1 MRARRALVALLVV
14 VAAGGAS
21 VRAGVQDTP
30 LPTFSDG
37 QAAQL
42 AALIPGAIKD
52 NNVETVVICTNL
64 TLAPL
69 DVGLEVSD
77 ETGALR
83 TSIAAGDGAFLN
95 VAPGVTVTVGTGPV
109 AALHENQTLT
119 LNTAGSGTNNLR
131 NGSGRVV
138 ASGAPLGCIALA
150 VDRLHT
156 IEDPA
161 VCATC
166 QPPSLATVPALAAAS
181 GTTTTIVASSTTT
194 TTSPPCLP
202 TPQAG
207 CRAPTAAQA
216 ASVVIKDRMP
226 DDLDQ
231 LGWKWGRGAAT
242 SKTDFGDP
250 VSSTSYRLCVY
261 DAPGGTPALE
271 LSAAAPAGGLCAGK
285 PCWKE
290 STAGFK
296 YSNAA
301 LTPDGLRKI
310 LLKAGGPGAAE
321 HSREGQGVNQPLAG
335 LPRTPPVTVQ
345 LQATNGQC
353 WDAVYGTPIVNDAGE
368 FKARSD

>member
-1 MRARRALVALLVV
+1 MRARRALVGLLV
-14 VAAGGAS
+14 VAAGGPSA
-21 VRAGVQDTP
+21 RAGVQDTP

-37 QAAQL
+37 HAAQL
-42 AALIPGAIKD
+42 AALVPGMIKD

-64 TLAPL
+64 APAPL
-69 DVGLEVSD
+69 DVGLEVFD

-83 TSIAAGDGAFLN
+83 NSVATGDGAMRK
-95 VAPGVTVTVGTGPV
+95 VAPGATVTFGTGAV
-109 AALHENQTLT
+109 AVLHEDQTVT
-119 LNTAGSGTNNLR
+119 LNTAGRGTNNLR
-131 NGSGRVV
+131 TGSGRVG
-138 ASGAPLGCIALA
+138 ASGAPLGCVALA

-161 VCATC
+161 VCSTC
-166 QPPSLATVPALAAAS
+166 QPPSLATVPTLIAAS
-181 GTTTTIVASSTTT
+181 GTTTTTVASSTTT

-202 TPQAG
+202 TPRAG
-207 CRAPTAAQA
+207 CRRPTVSQA
-216 ASVVIKDRMP
+216 ASVVIRDRTP

-231 LGWKWGRGAAT
+231 LGWKWGSGAAT

-296 YSNAA
+296 YSNAP
-301 LTPDGLRKI
+301 LTPDGLRRI
-310 LLKAGGPGAAE
+310 LLKAGGSGAAKI
-321 HSREGQGVNQPLAG
+321 SLKGRGVNLPLPT
-335 LPRTPPVTVQ
+335 LPLSPPVTVQ

-353 WDAVYGTPIVNDAGE
+353 WDAVYGTPLVNDASE